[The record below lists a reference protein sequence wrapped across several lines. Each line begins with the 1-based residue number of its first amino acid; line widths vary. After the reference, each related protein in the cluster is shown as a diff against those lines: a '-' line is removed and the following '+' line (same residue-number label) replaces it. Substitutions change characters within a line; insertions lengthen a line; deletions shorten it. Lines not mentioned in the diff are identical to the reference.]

1 MFRYLTC
8 FIMFVTVAFSNNE
21 IYKIIDKCN
30 KTKDISSCVITYRY
44 LIEKKDLDLAFRVA
58 QGLCIEKEE
67 CGFLATFIMENQD
80 TVPLDKI
87 INNRNFNIEKSL
99 ENSLL
104 KNSYRYKGD
113 LKDNISNIYFKLFY
127 TFDGVELLKLGKDN
141 YNTAILLY
149 EYRIKKYEE
158 TKNKFYLES
167 ALIPL
172 LLSDDNNPY
181 LEGQYDKKSKIK
193 LETKRILKDI
203 MFK

>member
-80 TVPLDKI
+80 TIPLDKI

-99 ENSLL
+99 EKSLVY
-104 KNSYRYKGD
+104 NTYRLDGN
-113 LKDNISNIYFKLFY
+113 LKDNLYYIYDEDVYNTK
-127 TFDGVELLKLGKDN
+127 DGLEWLKNN
-141 YNTAILLY
+141 YNTSVLLY

-158 TKNKFYLES
+158 TKNES
-167 ALIPL
+167 LLVASLIPL
-172 LLSDDNNPY
+172 LLSSRSNPY
-181 LEGQYDKKSKIK
+181 MEDVYRYTKIK